1 MHARSA
7 VLRFQSDERLVGY
20 VRRGHTAAFEAL
32 VARYE
37 QRLFSFCRRLLG
49 SHEDAEDV
57 LQEVLA
63 AAYKA
68 MCADE
73 RPIHVRPWLYR
84 IARNRSLNHLR
95 KGDTGGFEPVD
106 AQWSDQGPTTAEKVQ
121 SREEFKLLVADIQRL
136 PRAQR
141 TALIL
146 REMDA
151 LSYEQIAGVMG
162 TTLPSVKSLLVR
174 ARGSLAEAAAARHL
188 TCDEV
193 RFELGKHAE
202 GVRRPS
208 APVRRHLRTCEPCT
222 AFRSE
227 LRKARRLQ
235 TFAHLRSPA

>member
-1 MHARSA
+1 MQARPPL
-7 VLRFQSDERLVGY
+7 LRFQSDERLVGY

-37 QRLFSFCRRLLG
+37 QRLFSFCRHLLG
-49 SHEDAEDV
+49 SREDAEDV

-68 MCADE
+68 MRADE

-106 AQWSDQGPTTAEKVQ
+106 PQWSDHGLTTADTVQ
-121 SREEFKLLVADIQRL
+121 SREEFRLLVGDIQKL
-136 PRAQR
+136 PRTQR

-146 REMDA
+146 RELDA
-151 LSYEQIAGVMG
+151 LSYEQIAGLMG
-162 TTLPSVKSLLVR
+162 RTVPSVKSLLVR
-174 ARGSLAEAAAARHL
+174 ARGSLTEAAAARHL

-193 RFELGKHAE
+193 RVELDEHAR
-202 GVRRPS
+202 GMMGPS
-208 APVRRHLRTCEPCT
+208 APARRHLRTCEPCT

-227 LRKARRLQ
+227 LRKTRRVQ
-235 TFAHLRSPA
+235 TFGHLRSPA